1 MVMAKHPTHPPAAQ
15 EASAKAAQRI
25 KAEKQKPDTPQPGRA
40 TPEEGAD
47 PLSQNDETAVENSA
61 RIGGQPAAMG
71 RSHGVR
77 KSDQG

>member
-1 MVMAKHPTHPPAAQ
+1 MTDKPAPQHA
-15 EASAKAAQRI
+15 ESAKAKRI
-25 KAEKQKPDTPQPGRA
+25 RDEKAKPATPHPGRA
-40 TPEEGAD
+40 TADEGAD